1 MSEKEI
7 KNVLNIIDMEYD
19 FAKITGVHT
28 PVIRVTVKD
37 DDTEDYNDDEL

>member
-1 MSEKEI
+1 MSEREI
-7 KNVLNIIDMEYD
+7 KALLNSIDAEYD